1 MVSFDQK
8 STSSCFIF
16 PASSLNLEAKA
27 PLFFSFFFL
36 NGAMIFIG
44 RWGGGRKRIKGGSDR
59 NYGTQNLIYPSYYL
73 KNSKLMK

>member
-27 PLFFSFFFL
+27 PLFFFFFKWS
-36 NGAMIFIG
+36 NDFYWWM
-44 RWGGGRKRIKGGSDR
+44 GGWKKKNKRR
-59 NYGTQNLIYPSYYL
+59 R
-73 KNSKLMK
+73 

>member
-8 STSSCFIF
+8 STSSCFSF

-27 PLFFSFFFL
+27 PLFFFFL

-44 RWGGGRKRIKGGSDR
+44 GWGEEKE
-59 NYGTQNLIYPSYYL
+59 
-73 KNSKLMK
+73 